1 MRINKREDAG
11 PAHVRQEVCETGCRV
26 PTLQQI
32 IFLSASNDW
41 QKPVSSSLILS
52 WHSSRRAA
60 DNMITPSCLSRGSQC
75 SFYHDQL
82 VHIQDQ
88 DHTKCRSRKVG
99 KGDARRRKKLMEERE
114 STSSVCCIGFRN
126 CLMDHNTSRGISA
139 PPENPPRVVSR
150 SASPNSELI
159 GPPSSPT
166 RRPGSGSV

>member
-1 MRINKREDAG
+1 M
-11 PAHVRQEVCETGCRV
+11 
-26 PTLQQI
+26 QQI

-88 DHTKCRSRKVG
+88 RPHEVQKSESG
-99 KGDARRRKKLMEERE
+99 KGRCKKKKKLMEERE